1 MYLYTQ
7 TAYLRNSLLAHPA
20 CIPLT
25 RACYAK
31 CWIKIVLCNRQNGY
45 ALAKSYTCVRKL
57 RILRKSRLGSLI
69 FFFKYYAI
77 MKKNMCTQITQT
89 YLYAS
94 CVFA

>member
-1 MYLYTQ
+1 MQ
-7 TAYLRNSLLAHPA
+7 TAYLRNNLLAHPA

-57 RILRKSRLGSLI
+57 RRSRIGSLI
-69 FFFKYYAI
+69 FFLK
-77 MKKNMCTQITQT
+77 ITQ
-89 YLYAS
+89 L
-94 CVFA
+94 